1 MADVIFTYSSTTAT
15 LPAPDHP
22 EEVNENIIQKRS
34 RAMGGRVVSITRST
48 TTISNPILHWSYLS
62 EAKYNALKTF
72 INTTVKGTQLPF
84 TYTDHEGTA
93 QANTYYMGGLEKAKS
108 TDSDSWQVD
117 IQLAYT

>member
-1 MADVIFTYSSTTAT
+1 MADVTLVYSSTTVT

-22 EEVNENIIQKRS
+22 EELNENLIQRRA

-48 TTISNPILHWSYLS
+48 TTISNPIFHWSYLS

-72 INTTVKGTQLPF
+72 IYTTVKGTQLPF

-93 QANTYYMGGLEKAKS
+93 QANTYYMGGLESAVS
-108 TDSDSWQVD
+108 QDYDAWRVD
-117 IQLAYT
+117 LQLAYT